1 MDTQF
6 QYGLCIAYTI
16 LYNKL
21 FIMVNKSLESLEV
34 YNIARQLSR
43 LGWYIYQNL
52 PNYHKY
58 HIGEQF
64 IESTDSV
71 GANIAEGFG
80 RYHFLDKAKF
90 FINARGSLFESKYW
104 IELFSERKL
113 INYAVYEKFNDLQ
126 ILEQQKLNKYI
137 QYLRSKA
144 K

>member
-1 MDTQF
+1 
-6 QYGLCIAYTI
+6 
-16 LYNKL
+16 
-21 FIMVNKSLESLEV
+21 MVNKSLESLEV

-43 LGWYIYQNL
+43 LGWNIYQNL

-58 HIGEQF
+58 HIGGQF

-104 IELFSERKL
+104 VDLFNERKL
-113 INYAVYEKFNDLQ
+113 INYDIYEKFNDLQ